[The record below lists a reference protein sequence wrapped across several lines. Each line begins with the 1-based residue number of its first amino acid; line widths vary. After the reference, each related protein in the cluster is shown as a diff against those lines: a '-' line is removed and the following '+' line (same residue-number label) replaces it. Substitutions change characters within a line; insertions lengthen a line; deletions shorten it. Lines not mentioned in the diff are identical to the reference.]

1 LIERR
6 GDGAAKLLTK
16 REMESFR
23 SRISHQDGSS
33 LRGAACA
40 SRENDLDIAALL
52 QGAGRC

>member
-1 LIERR
+1 
-6 GDGAAKLLTK
+6 
-16 REMESFR
+16 MESFR